1 MPLIRS
7 SFFDNIPYQTA
18 NRAESLILLST
29 QAADHA
35 ALERTQLIVTK
46 TKKQQVALKAVKQS
60 RVGKTDVFFFEQRN
74 RPPRHSPIP
83 AVTLSARA
91 QARFIQEPTRM
102 ESKGK

>member
-1 MPLIRS
+1 M
-7 SFFDNIPYQTA
+7 
-18 NRAESLILLST
+18 ILLST
-29 QAADHA
+29 QAADDA
-35 ALERTQLIVTK
+35 ALVRTQLILTK

-60 RVGKTDVFFFEQRN
+60 RVGKTDVFFYEQRN

-83 AVTLSARA
+83 AVTVSARA